1 VGRGPGRGVGAAPD
15 RENKAKVLYGLELFT
30 QALGAGQAAELMRKG
45 PEARKLSKARN
56 SCLDV

>member
-1 VGRGPGRGVGAAPD
+1 MGRGPGRGVAGAPD

-56 SCLDV
+56 Y